1 MGIYAWAKG
10 PTFDFIREE
19 IMEYCSELP
28 SIEEQIGYLAFV
40 LKEWK
45 NNPPELDQNIRRT
58 PAFEI
63 FIQNEIEF
71 RKFLLETDNMLT
83 PGVVKI
89 TGRVPEVVRI
99 FEAMKS
105 SEIISLKTE
114 ASQIGKIF
122 FSERIDVKTFAAKY
136 NARKKD
142 LIEEERSTTNES
154 LLKFVNDL
162 IETSYKGKPEMLD
175 KLSGHIERVRNK

>member
-1 MGIYAWAKG
+1 MGIYSWAKG
-10 PTFDFIREE
+10 STFDFIREE

-28 SIEEQIGYLAFV
+28 SIEDQIGYLAFV

-45 NNPPELDQNIRRT
+45 NNPPELDQNIRRI

-71 RKFLLETDNMLT
+71 RKLLLETDNMLT

-122 FSERIDVKTFAAKY
+122 FSEKFDVKTFAAKY

-142 LIEEERSTTNES
+142 LIAEERSTRSET
-154 LLKFVNDL
+154 LLKFLKGL
-162 IETSYKGKPEMLD
+162 IEISYKGNPEMLD
-175 KLSGHIERVRNK
+175 KISEHIERVRKQ